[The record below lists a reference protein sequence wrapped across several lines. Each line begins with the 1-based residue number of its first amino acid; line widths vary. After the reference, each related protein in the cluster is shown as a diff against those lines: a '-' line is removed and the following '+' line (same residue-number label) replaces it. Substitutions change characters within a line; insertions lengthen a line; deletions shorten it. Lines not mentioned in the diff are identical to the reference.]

1 MNNSPYGN
9 GAHQGPGSGDLAI
22 VGLALGGL
30 WLLWRLLAGK
40 KKVFI
45 SYDHSEDVH
54 YKHLLE
60 AWNKND
66 RFAFEF
72 DNRSPNIPIDSTD
85 AHVIKAGLTK
95 LMKDADYMLVIV
107 GHKTHGSRWVNWEV
121 RRALQA
127 DVHLKLAVVKIDR
140 DYESPQ
146 ALLRSGAAWAYSFTE
161 KSVIEVLN
169 RAATGNQ
176 MRPEWA

>member
-1 MNNSPYGN
+1 VNNSPYGN
-9 GAHQGPGSGDLAI
+9 VGPQGPNSGDLAI
-22 VGLALGGL
+22 AGLALGGL
-30 WLLWRLLAGK
+30 WLLWKLFFGK

-54 YKHLLE
+54 YKRLLD

-66 RFAFEF
+66 KFQFEF
-72 DNRSPNIPIDSTD
+72 DNRSPNHPIDSKD
-85 AHVIKAGLTK
+85 ADVVKAQLTR

-107 GHKTHGSRWVNWEV
+107 GEKTHGSKWVNWEV
-121 RRALQA
+121 QRALQP

-140 DYESPQ
+140 DYDSPQ
-146 ALLRSGAAWAYSFTE
+146 ALLRSGAAWAYRFTE
-161 KSVIEVLN
+161 QNVIDVLN
-169 RAATGNQ
+169 RAERGNQ